1 MREEKSLT
9 VIDAGPR
16 MTQKRRTASTVGRK
30 SMVYAVVLMC
40 ISFFMAVLAVVSV
53 LDEADIRSPLN

>member
-1 MREEKSLT
+1 
-9 VIDAGPR
+9 
-16 MTQKRRTASTVGRK
+16 
-30 SMVYAVVLMC
+30 MVYAVVLMC